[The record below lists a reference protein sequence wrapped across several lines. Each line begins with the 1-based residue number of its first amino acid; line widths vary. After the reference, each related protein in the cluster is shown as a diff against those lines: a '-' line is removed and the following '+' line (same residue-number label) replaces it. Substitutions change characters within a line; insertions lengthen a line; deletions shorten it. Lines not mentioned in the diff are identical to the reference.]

1 MTDVWFI
8 VAAYAV
14 SGASIAGYTAW
25 VLVRGRRLSTP
36 VPEERRRWL

>member
-1 MTDVWFI
+1 MSDAWFI

-14 SGASIAGYTAW
+14 SGASLAGYTTW
-25 VLVRGRRLSTP
+25 VLLRGRRLSTR